1 MAVGRSPSSEQ
12 PRRPGV
18 AGLLGEVAGL
28 DPAPAGQPVAGHGG
42 PVAGGTLVGDLAAGA
57 AEMGDPLVSPRDQV
71 VDDQPGPG
79 GVVAADHVG
88 PDQALPARAGDDHRH
103 VADGGGQAAV
113 VGQRPDHHQPLD
125 LEGAQRLHR
134 PQVQARP
141 LAGPRPGH
149 DRAGQ
154 EGVEAGLVQHRPQGI
169 DDLDEPGVVQVG
181 DQHPDGARAQGRQ
194 RPGRP
199 VGPVAELPGRLLDP
213 QAAGLG
219 DPGVA
224 PHGQRHQRLG
234 HAGAG
239 GHVDDGRPAP
249 GRAGDGRASSSS
261 MPVSPAGP
269 RSCRPRRGPS
279 ASCRRR
285 RSARPPPPPRPP
297 TGRRRPSSSGARRR
311 RRRPG
316 TSWPR

>member
-1 MAVGRSPSSEQ
+1 MAVGRSPFSSSR
-12 PRRPGV
+12 PRPGV

-28 DPAPAGQPVAGHGG
+28 DPAPAGEPVPGHGG
-42 PVAGGTLVGDLAAGA
+42 PVAGGALVGDLAAGA
-57 AEMGDPLVSPRDQV
+57 AEVGDPLVPPGDQV

-113 VGQRPDHHQPLD
+113 VGQRPDHHQPFD

-134 PQVQARP
+134 PQVQARS

-154 EGVEAGLVQHRPQGI
+154 EGVEAGVVQHRAQRV

-181 DQHPDGARAQGRQ
+181 DQHPDGARAEGRQ

-213 QAAGLG
+213 QAAGLR

-234 HAGAG
+234 HPGAG
-239 GHVDDGRPAP
+239 GHVDDGRPARRLRHDAQP
-249 GRAGDGRASSSS
+249 RRAAVVPATAGTFCQLPSAAERSAAATTSAADRASSTEQF
-261 MPVSPAGP
+261 
-269 RSCRPRRGPS
+269 
-279 ASCRRR
+279 R
-285 RSARPPPPPRPP
+285 RSPP
-297 TGRRRPSSSGARRR
+297 TTATRNFLASVTLRSS
-311 RRRPG
+311 
-316 TSWPR
+316 